1 MKRFR
6 KRILLILLVAII
18 AFVAHTLI
26 STGFFRTVENKFKG
40 TVLKKIPIPGAEDI
54 TVSTS
59 DGFALISSTN
69 REIHP
74 PVKEEKGGLYLMNI
88 KDNDFSIT
96 HLTSSYQKSFAPHG
110 ISMIKK
116 DSTYKVMAINHTPDG
131 QHAIEVFTMQNKILV
146 HEKTLTHPSLVS
158 PNDLVLIDE
167 NRFYVTND
175 HKYTDGF
182 GKVLEEYLGLSI
194 SNVLY
199 YDGENYIE
207 VANGIAY
214 ANGINFDTKRNLLF
228 VASPRAFLVKVYSR
242 NLDGS
247 LKFVED
253 IPCGTGVD
261 NIEIDTKGNL
271 WIGAHPNLLRFGS
284 YAKGKKETSPS
295 EIIKVTYRGENDY
308 DIEQV
313 YTNDGTVMSGS
324 TVATPF
330 EDFIITGNVMDDH
343 FLILKTKN

>member
-1 MKRFR
+1 MKRSI
-6 KRILLILLVAII
+6 KRITFILLIGII
-18 AFVAHTLI
+18 FFVAHILI
-26 STGFFRTVENKFKG
+26 STGFFRTIENKFEG
-40 TVLKKIPIPGAEDI
+40 TIVKKIPIPGAEDI
-54 TVSTS
+54 TVSPS
-59 DGFALISSTN
+59 DGFALISSTD
-69 REIHP
+69 REIYP
-74 PVKEEKGGLYLMNI
+74 PVKEEKGGLYLMDLKNE
-88 KDNDFSIT
+88 NFNLT
-96 HLTSSYQKSFAPHG
+96 HLTASFDQSFAPHG

-131 QHAIEVFTMQNKILV
+131 QHAIEVFTMRDKNLV

-199 YDGENYIE
+199 YDGENYTE
-207 VANGIAY
+207 VADGIAY
-214 ANGINFDTKRNLLF
+214 ANGINYDPKRNLLF
-228 VASPRAFLVKVYSR
+228 VASPRGFLVKVYSR
-242 NLDGS
+242 NADGS
-247 LKFVED
+247 LEFIED

-261 NIEIDTKGNL
+261 NIEIDTNGNL
-271 WIGAHPNLLRFGS
+271 WVGAHPNLLRFGS

-295 EIIKVTYRGENDY
+295 EIIKVTYRGKNDY

-324 TVATPF
+324 TVAAPF
-330 EDFIITGNVMDDH
+330 EDLIISGNVMDDH